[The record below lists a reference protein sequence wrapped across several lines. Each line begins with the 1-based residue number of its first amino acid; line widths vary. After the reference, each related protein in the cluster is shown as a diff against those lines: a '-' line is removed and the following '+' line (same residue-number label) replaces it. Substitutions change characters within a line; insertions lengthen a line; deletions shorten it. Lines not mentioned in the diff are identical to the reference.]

1 MKAKGHSKLLKIW
14 TKQQFMKE
22 RRGNM
27 TVEPIR
33 DKETINKMYCY
44 LSTKDEKYGLL
55 FKFGLN
61 TGLRISDILPVK
73 LNNIC
78 NNNGEFKEYFVLT
91 EKKTG
96 KEKKIKINNALR
108 RAIKIYALREGLT
121 PESYLFWSK
130 KGDHLGRVQAYRILK
145 DAANEFGIDSFG
157 THSLRKTWGYWTYK
171 ASHHNIG
178 LIMDTFNHSSQR
190 ITLRYIGISQDQKD
204 ELYTMVQF

>member
-1 MKAKGHSKLLKIW
+1 
-14 TKQQFMKE
+14 
-22 RRGNM
+22 M

-33 DKETINKMYCY
+33 NRSNINRMYYY
-44 LSTKDEKYGLL
+44 LSDKDPRYGLL

-61 TGLRISDILPVK
+61 TGLRISDILPVQLK
-73 LNNIC
+73 NVC
-78 NNNGEFKEYFVLT
+78 NCYGEFKEYFTLA

-96 KEKKIKINNALR
+96 KEKKIKINDALR
-108 RAIKIYALREGLT
+108 AAIDDYARKESLT
-121 PESYLFWSK
+121 LESYLFSSK
-130 KGDHLGRVQAYRILK
+130 KGIHLGRVQAYRVLK
-145 DAANEFGIDSFG
+145 NAAEAVGLENFG

-171 ASHHNIG
+171 ASQHNIG